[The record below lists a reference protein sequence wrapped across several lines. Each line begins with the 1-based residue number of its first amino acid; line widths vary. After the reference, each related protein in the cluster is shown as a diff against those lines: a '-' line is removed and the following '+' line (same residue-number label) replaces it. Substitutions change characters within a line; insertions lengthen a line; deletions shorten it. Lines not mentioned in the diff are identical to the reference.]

1 MRAEKEMG
9 MQMQTA
15 MEMEMGEGRKGRG
28 FIGRE
33 VRRVPPLP
41 SLPFF
46 LLYISCVVKRT
57 GTSCLKM
64 GGRPGVGSLDGPF
77 SSSQKAFSLL
87 LASLHCIICVFL
99 HRFLCRQQPC
109 PLRPGLPIHD
119 PSFYH
124 SLAAWQPKSR
134 QIDDGRLNPTQ

>member
-46 LLYISCVVKRT
+46 FVIYIMCGEANRDKLPKD
-57 GTSCLKM
+57 GG
-64 GGRPGVGSLDGPF
+64 GGRESDHWMDHLVLVR
-77 SSSQKAFSLL
+77 K
-87 LASLHCIICVFL
+87 
-99 HRFLCRQQPC
+99 
-109 PLRPGLPIHD
+109 
-119 PSFYH
+119 H
-124 SLAAWQPKSR
+124 SVCY
-134 QIDDGRLNPTQ
+134 

>member
-1 MRAEKEMG
+1 MQLNAVEVIMRAEKEMG

-46 LLYISCVVKRT
+46 FVIYIMCGEANRDK
-57 GTSCLKM
+57 LPKD
-64 GGRPGVGSLDGPF
+64 GGEAGSR
-77 SSSQKAFSLL
+77 
-87 LASLHCIICVFL
+87 II
-99 HRFLCRQQPC
+99 
-109 PLRPGLPIHD
+109 GWTI
-119 PSFYH
+119 
-124 SLAAWQPKSR
+124 
-134 QIDDGRLNPTQ
+134 

>member
-1 MRAEKEMG
+1 MQLNVVEVIMRAEKEMG

-46 LLYISCVVKRT
+46 FVIYIMCGEANRDK
-57 GTSCLKM
+57 LPKD
-64 GGRPGVGSLDGPF
+64 GGEAGSR
-77 SSSQKAFSLL
+77 
-87 LASLHCIICVFL
+87 II
-99 HRFLCRQQPC
+99 
-109 PLRPGLPIHD
+109 GWTI
-119 PSFYH
+119 
-124 SLAAWQPKSR
+124 
-134 QIDDGRLNPTQ
+134 